1 MEQEKILSV
10 ILSKL
15 GNIEKGQQEMKEDI
29 LGMKNDMQGMK
40 NEQQA
45 IKARQ
50 DEMYIIQR
58 GIEENIKI
66 TRAEQEKMQY
76 TLADIQ
82 GKVTTLA
89 NEVKEHDAVIN
100 QIRAI
105 K

>member
-1 MEQEKILSV
+1 MEQEILKL

-15 GNIEKGQQEMKEDI
+15 DNIEREQQEMRKEQQEMKKEQ
-29 LGMKNDMQGMK
+29 QGMK
-40 NEQQA
+40 M
-45 IKARQ
+45 RQ
-50 DEMYIIQR
+50 DEMYIMQG

-66 TRAEQEKMQY
+66 TRAEQEKMQF

-82 GKVTTLA
+82 GKVTALT
-89 NEVKEHDAVIN
+89 NKVKKHDNVIN